1 MIPGVVWLGRA
12 DRQQLIKAARER
24 GLDALIVIESKITVN
39 RTNNLESNMTKLFLC
54 DVSQADD
61 KEADDKEI
69 VKYTTRKALQSVP
82 VWKAKQERNVDLID
96 DELDALFQ
104 ENADSQFKLSALPAG
119 LDGPGVKAHLEKLI
133 ASAERNPL
141 PALAQVRY
149 FHQAKLLTDTD
160 LLEAY
165 EKLLGDA
172 DKAQTLAEGTAE
184 EAEEVLAEWLPPNW
198 APSGGAA
205 GGGGGFR

>member
-12 DRQQLIKAARER
+12 DREQLIKAARDR

-54 DVSQADD
+54 DVSQT
-61 KEADDKEI
+61 DDKEI

-104 ENADSQFKLSALPAG
+104 ENADTQFKLGALPAG

-133 ASAERNPL
+133 ASAGSNPL
-141 PALAQVRY
+141 PVLAQVRY

-205 GGGGGFR
+205 GGGAGFR